1 MFTFAAQPVL
11 AGPQWRKKNGTAR
24 PRKQSLPSARSVP
37 QRKQYRPPN
46 IVAGAGRWHTARSAV
61 LFWRCE
67 GQTLSGQS
75 PPAFWN
81 HRLTS
86 ILLGFFRNRR
96 GQGVLPG
103 ATPSLGE
110 GFHEVWWHRQ
120 DSWRNQ
126 LTRQH
131 YILYIVS

>member
-11 AGPQWRKKNGTAR
+11 TGPQWRKKNGTVR
-24 PRKQSLPSARSVP
+24 QPKQSLPSARGVP
-37 QRKQYRPPN
+37 QRKQCRPPN

-61 LFWRCE
+61 LSSRWG

-86 ILLGFFRNRR
+86 ILLGSSKSSSR
-96 GQGVLPG
+96 GRPAGCHSVLGGRLPR
-103 ATPSLGE
+103 SLVAPAG
-110 GFHEVWWHRQ
+110 Q
-120 DSWRNQ
+120 PADQ
-126 LTRQH
+126 LIPH
-131 YILYIVS
+131 YHIFYIVS

>member
-11 AGPQWRKKNGTAR
+11 TGPQWRKKNGTVR
-24 PRKQSLPSARSVP
+24 PPKQSLPSARGVP
-37 QRKQYRPPN
+37 QRKQCRPPN

-61 LFWRCE
+61 LFSRCG

-86 ILLGFFRNRR
+86 ILLGFSKSSWPVRPAVCHTVVGGR
-96 GQGVLPG
+96 LPR
-103 ATPSLGE
+103 SL
-110 GFHEVWWHRQ
+110 VARARQ
-120 DSWRNQ
+120 PAESN
-126 LTRQH
+126 H
-131 YILYIVS
+131 PPVLYIVHC